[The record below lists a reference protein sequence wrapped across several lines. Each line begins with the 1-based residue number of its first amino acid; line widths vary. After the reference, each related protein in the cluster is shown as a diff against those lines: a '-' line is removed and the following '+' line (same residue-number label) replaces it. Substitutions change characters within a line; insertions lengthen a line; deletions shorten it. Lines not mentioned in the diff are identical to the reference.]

1 MSEKEKKIVEG
12 IAKLPGPMKDR
23 FLDKIEGAVM
33 ALDMLAPQK
42 GEQNEPR
49 EKRVPGHAGS
59 AE

>member
-49 EKRVPGHAGS
+49 EKRVP
-59 AE
+59 

>member
-33 ALDMLAPQK
+33 ALDMLGQK
-42 GEQNEPR
+42 EDADHERTAR
-49 EKRVPGHAGS
+49 EG
-59 AE
+59 

>member
-12 IAKLPGPMKDR
+12 IAKLPDQMKER

-42 GEQNEPR
+42 GEQDEPR
-49 EKRVPGHAGS
+49 ENGIPGHAGG